1 MDVLGALPV
10 AGAAFKL
17 SKIAKLF
24 EKSPK
29 LLTGV
34 SHLLTAAGV
43 GYAVPVLHKLVTQG
57 YKSLTTDD
65 LYALSS
71 GLRATMGIGVR
82 ARHKA
87 GDARLANAFANTD
100 ALKRGDNAAN
110 ALTKHRGNVSYL
122 QEQNIKLSKTEVD
135 EIKGSENAAEALKER
150 LKKNHNVDAERF
162 GATDDA
168 DLLKKFGFK
177 VENGTIS
184 VEQNATH
191 TAVAKF
197 DKTKGEFT
205 LNKGQT
211 EEVLAGGED
220 AGKRLRKILE

>member
-1 MDVLGALPV
+1 
-10 AGAAFKL
+10 
-17 SKIAKLF
+17 
-24 EKSPK
+24 
-29 LLTGV
+29 
-34 SHLLTAAGV
+34 
-43 GYAVPVLHKLVTQG
+43 
-57 YKSLTTDD
+57 
-65 LYALSS
+65 
-71 GLRATMGIGVR
+71 MGIGVR

-122 QEQNIKLSKTEVD
+122 QEQNIKLSKAEVD
-135 EIKGSENAAEALKER
+135 EIKSSENAAAALKER

-162 GATDDA
+162 GATDDT

-205 LNKGQT
+205 LNKNQT
-211 EEVLAGGED
+211 EEILAGGED
-220 AGKRLRKILE
+220 AGKRLRTILEREHVDPAKINKNDKQLLEQFGFSVKMSKGETPKIVSVKSALNKKAEAAVSDAFSKLKPEDNKFTKRGYLTDV